1 MMQSLP
7 GIAKRQAIYLQIVS
21 LEIIQGDCSMSVR
34 QETGEKYMRLAI
46 ELAKKA
52 EGFTNPNPMVG
63 AVIVKDG
70 KVVAGGYHHR
80 YGDLHAERDAL
91 KNFSEGFIKDAT
103 MYVTLEPCCHTG
115 KQPPCTEA
123 IVESGIKHVVIGSR
137 DPNPLVHGKGVAFL
151 RDHGVEVTEDFLRD
165 ECDALNPVFFKYIS
179 EKIPYVVLKYA
190 MTADG
195 KIATATGESKWI
207 TGEDSRSEVQRMRH
221 RYMAIMV
228 GIGTVLADDP
238 MLNVRIEGLKS
249 PVRVICDSHLRV
261 PVESNIVRTAQDIRT
276 IVAFADG
283 DVLKQ
288 KALSECGV
296 ELMNVPASDGRVDVA
311 ALIKKLGESG
321 IDSVFVEGG
330 GTLND
335 SLRAAGVVDR
345 VECFVAPKIFGGTD
359 AKSPVEGIGIGSIGD
374 ALKLSLENVRKI
386 GDDVLLTYVRNKM
399 K

>member
-1 MMQSLP
+1 
-7 GIAKRQAIYLQIVS
+7 
-21 LEIIQGDCSMSVR
+21 MSVR

-46 ELAKKA
+46 ELARKG
-52 EGFTNPNPMVG
+52 EGYTNPNPMVG

-70 KVVAGGYHHR
+70 KVIAGGYHHR
-80 YGDLHAERDAL
+80 YGDLHAERDSL
-91 KNFSEGFIKDAT
+91 KNFSEGIFEDELKKLCVSEDIPFNEKAAGHAGTEGLIEDAT

-123 IVESGIKHVVIGSR
+123 IVEAGIKHVVIGSR

-207 TGEDSRSEVQRMRH
+207 TGEDARFEVQRMRH
-221 RYMAIMV
+221 RYMAIMA

-249 PVRVICDSHLRV
+249 PVRVICDSRLRV
-261 PVESNIVRTAQDIRT
+261 PVESNIVRTAKDIRT
-276 IVAFADG
+276 IVVYADG
-283 DVLKQ
+283 DLSKQ

-296 ELMNVPASDGRVDVA
+296 ELMNVPGIDGRVDVA

-335 SLRAAGVVDR
+335 SLRAAGLIDR
-345 VECFVAPKIFGGTD
+345 VECFVAPKIFGGAD
-359 AKSPVEGIGIGSIGD
+359 AKSPVEGTGIGSIGD
-374 ALKLSLENVRKI
+374 APELILEDVRRI

>member
-1 MMQSLP
+1 
-7 GIAKRQAIYLQIVS
+7 
-21 LEIIQGDCSMSVR
+21 MSVR

-70 KVVAGGYHHR
+70 KVIAGGYHHR

-91 KNFSEGFIKDAT
+91 KNYSEGIFEDELIKMCVSEDIPFDEKAAGCAEAEGLIKDAT

-137 DPNPLVHGKGVAFL
+137 DPNPLVHGKGVSFL

-207 TGEDSRSEVQRMRH
+207 TGEDARSEVQRMRH
-221 RYMAIMV
+221 RYMAIMA

-249 PVRVICDSHLRV
+249 PMRVICDSHLRI
-261 PVESNIVRTAQDIRT
+261 PMESNIVRTAQDIRT

-283 DVLKQ
+283 DSSKQ
-288 KALSECGV
+288 NALSECGV
-296 ELMNVPASDGRVDVA
+296 ELVNVPENDGRVDVA

-335 SLRAAGVVDR
+335 SLRAAGLIDR

-359 AKSPVEGIGIGSIGD
+359 AKSPVEGSGIGSIGD
-374 ALKLSLENVRKI
+374 ALELSLENVRKI
-386 GDDVLLTYVRNKM
+386 GSDVLLTYVRNKM